1 MMEQS
6 FYKIVI
12 SMNGGGGEAGR
23 EEKSSASCNPPYLVY
38 LPGVQ
43 SLTRS
48 WYDG

>member
-1 MMEQS
+1 
-6 FYKIVI
+6 
-12 SMNGGGGEAGR
+12 MNGGGGEAGR